1 MSWQH
6 YLYSKLGN
14 KKEPDDEQA
23 LVKANANKK
32 EKEIVV
38 TQEML
43 VDRIIDMA
51 KVLYGLH
58 VIDHPQSSSKD
69 VYRSVVSTQR
79 KRAVIACFRE
89 VSLHQLPRHRCINLL
104 LSIYKAMWLEE
115 ENTGHEKLIEDLTT
129 TFEDADK
136 GAESSS
142 SASQESEEPAHDPL
156 SQLVLAFSRAAT
168 TEHSGAIGQDDLY
181 MLYAYIFSQSCG
193 GAEEEEEEG
202 GEEEEPSL
210 QEQELEKQ
218 KLLFQQAR
226 LADRGVAENALLYI
240 SACKGHQSDMT
251 LKTLKLGISLLKG
264 GNADVQTV
272 SGSSAFLHREIHLLH
287 GCFYFTF
294 Q

>member
-14 KKEPDDEQA
+14 KKDVEDEQA
-23 LVKANANKK
+23 VVPANAKK
-32 EKEIVV
+32 EKEVVV

-58 VIDHPQSSSKD
+58 MIDHPQSSSKD

-79 KRAVIACFRE
+79 KRAVIACFRM
-89 VSLHQLPRHRCINLL
+89 VSLHQLPRHRAINIMLC
-104 LSIYKAMWLEE
+104 IYKDMWLQE
-115 ENTGHEKLIEDLTT
+115 ENVGHEKLIEDLTT
-129 TFEDADK
+129 TFEEAEK
-136 GAESSS
+136 GQEESS
-142 SASQESEEPAHDPL
+142 AEKEVEEKKHDPL

-168 TEHSGAIGQDDLY
+168 TEHSGAIGEDDLY

-193 GAEEEEEEG
+193 GAEEEEEEEG
-202 GEEEEPSL
+202 GDEEPSL

-240 SACKGHQSDMT
+240 SACKGQQSEMVM
-251 LKTLKLGISLLKG
+251 KTLKLGISLLKG
-264 GNADVQTV
+264 GNTDVQMV
-272 SGSSAFLHREIHLLH
+272 RQMCS
-287 GCFYFTF
+287 
-294 Q
+294 

>member
-23 LVKANANKK
+23 LVQANASKK

-89 VSLHQLPRHRCINLL
+89 VSLHQLPRHRCINILL
-104 LSIYKAMWLEE
+104 NIYKQMWLEE
-115 ENTGHEKLIEDLTT
+115 ENAGHEKLIEDLTT
-129 TFEDADK
+129 TFEEAEK
-136 GAESSS
+136 GQERSPAN
-142 SASQESEEPAHDPL
+142 QESDESKHDPL

-168 TEHSGAIGQDDLY
+168 TEHSGAIGHDDLY

-202 GEEEEPSL
+202 GEDEEPSL

-240 SACKGHQSDMT
+240 SACKGQQSDMA

-264 GNADVQTV
+264 GNADVQLV
-272 SGSSAFLHREIHLLH
+272 SGYDTEQIE
-287 GCFYFTF
+287 
-294 Q
+294 